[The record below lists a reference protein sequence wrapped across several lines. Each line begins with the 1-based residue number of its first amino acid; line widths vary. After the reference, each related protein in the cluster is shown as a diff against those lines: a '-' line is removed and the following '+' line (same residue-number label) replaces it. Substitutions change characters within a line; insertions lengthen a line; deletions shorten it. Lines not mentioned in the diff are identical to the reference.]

1 MLQKTTQKLWSTA
14 YKINHDD
21 RRGRFGV
28 CRTETDHRW
37 LRPRFMQLPH
47 TSSSSSRREKYEP
60 RARTKWRPQ
69 TSDLIGRLD
78 RGRGVG
84 VARTLWCALLGISPT
99 CKHSAPHCLL
109 LIAEIPSLLS
119 MVSFFSC
126 YQCLLSYSKLILDIF
141 EGWNLC
147 VMVSTQFSYLYKY
160 SIFFFSTASYYTA
173 YPAYQGTRN
182 KDLHWLWDTT
192 GVSGRLAIFNMKCY
206 YTPTCILNLWATLHS
221 KSNTW

>member
-37 LRPRFMQLPH
+37 LGPRFMQLPH

-99 CKHSAPHCLL
+99 CKHSAPLCLL

-141 EGWNLC
+141 EGWIYIYLC
-147 VMVSTQFSYLYKY
+147 VMVSTQFSY
-160 SIFFFSTASYYTA
+160 
-173 YPAYQGTRN
+173 P
-182 KDLHWLWDTT
+182 
-192 GVSGRLAIFNMKCY
+192 
-206 YTPTCILNLWATLHS
+206 ILNFFLLHS
-221 KSNTW
+221 LILYCLSSLPGHTKQGLSLTMRHYRSVWKVSNL